1 VVASRYFLLLCAFFQ
16 WAIPDLRWAVWW
28 EGQTLA
34 EPSFSLSCVC
44 IYRAHYRPVGFWEL
58 VAQFYSERFIMQV
71 VTAMKVPDKYEP
83 KNADEF
89 GTFDRAMDKIL
100 AVPGTTIQKKIKR
113 KKARK
118 KRAKASESGPSR
130 DSA

>member
-1 VVASRYFLLLCAFFQ
+1 
-16 WAIPDLRWAVWW
+16 
-28 EGQTLA
+28 
-34 EPSFSLSCVC
+34 
-44 IYRAHYRPVGFWEL
+44 
-58 VAQFYSERFIMQV
+58 MQGI
-71 VTAMKVPDKYEP
+71 TAMKVPDKYEP

-100 AVPGTTIQKKIKR
+100 AVPSTTIQKKIKR

-118 KRAKASESGPSR
+118 KRAKASESDPSR

>member
-1 VVASRYFLLLCAFFQ
+1 
-16 WAIPDLRWAVWW
+16 
-28 EGQTLA
+28 
-34 EPSFSLSCVC
+34 
-44 IYRAHYRPVGFWEL
+44 
-58 VAQFYSERFIMQV
+58 MQGI
-71 VTAMKVPDKYEP
+71 TAMKVPDKYEP

-118 KRAKASESGPSR
+118 KRAKSKSSESGPSR

>member
-1 VVASRYFLLLCAFFQ
+1 
-16 WAIPDLRWAVWW
+16 
-28 EGQTLA
+28 
-34 EPSFSLSCVC
+34 
-44 IYRAHYRPVGFWEL
+44 
-58 VAQFYSERFIMQV
+58 
-71 VTAMKVPDKYEP
+71 MKVPKNYEP

-100 AVPGTTIQKKIKR
+100 AVPGSAVQKKIQK

-118 KRAKASESGPSR
+118 KRAKSKASERGPSR